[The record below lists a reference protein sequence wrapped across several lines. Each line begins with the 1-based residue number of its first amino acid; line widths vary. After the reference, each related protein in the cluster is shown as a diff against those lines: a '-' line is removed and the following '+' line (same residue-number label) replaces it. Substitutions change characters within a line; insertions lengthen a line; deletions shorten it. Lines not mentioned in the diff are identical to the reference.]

1 MVKSK
6 VKLEKARKEEFL
18 KRDIDNY
25 TTNDENYITE
35 DCNITEDYTFD
46 ENYMF
51 ETSVL
56 IKNYISTEINK
67 QVIPIGEYLGIEQ
80 IFYFIDYCF
89 KKI

>member
-6 VKLEKARKEEFL
+6 VKLQKARKEEFL

-25 TTNDENYITE
+25 TNDENYITE
-35 DCNITEDYTFD
+35 DCNTFD
-46 ENYMF
+46 DNYMF

-56 IKNYISTEINK
+56 IKNYISTEINE